1 MRISDLPIGVKIS
14 LIPIA
19 GILFFIFYLGH
30 GYRINEANSARIES
44 VLDTYFPIV
53 ERAIE
58 SRNLLDD
65 IVVQLSSA
73 ASAGDTDML
82 AAADALAGDM
92 RTGLQGMVRIA
103 EREPEL
109 ATQARAAVEL
119 FDAYYTT
126 ALGLSRGMIDGTLD
140 MSSASTRIGEM
151 RSTLEAAQS
160 ALERIESTSRSAFS
174 ENIQTTIADADSNF
188 VTGVF
193 IAVVAIF
200 VLAVTSWTVI
210 RLIVSNLGKVS
221 RSLEDFA
228 LGKGNLSS
236 RIDYVATDEIGVL
249 VRHFNAFVASLHK
262 TIEQVVSTVD
272 PLGEVSERLESSAQ
286 RFRASTQGQNGAADS
301 AAAAVEALVRS
312 VREITTNVSD
322 AAVLAGEA
330 DESARTGQSA
340 MNDTVAAIGRL
351 ADEVGEVSDK
361 IVALKEETDS
371 VSSIVEVIQSI
382 AEQTNL
388 LALNAAI
395 EAARAGEH
403 GRGFAVVADEVR
415 GLASQTRES
424 TSRIQ
429 SMIGRLQ
436 TSATSV
442 SESMQQSRQFAMNSA
457 ERVEA
462 TGSAFTDITARVKR
476 IATMNQDI
484 EQATLSQSEA
494 TDRIL
499 ASVTDVRER
508 AEASAEDS
516 GQMVQMSDSLTQV
529 SDRLRAVSKQFHL

>member
-1 MRISDLPIGVKIS
+1 MPIGVKIS

-19 GILFFIFYLGH
+19 GILFFLFYLGY
-30 GYRINEANSARIES
+30 GYRINEANSARIQS

-73 ASAGDTDML
+73 ASAGDRDML
-82 AAADALAGDM
+82 SASEQLATNM
-92 RTGLQGMVRIA
+92 RSTLQSMVRTA

-109 ATQARAAVEL
+109 ASKARDAVDL
-119 FDAYYTT
+119 FDVYYAT
-126 ALGLSRGMIDGTLD
+126 AAGLSRGMVDGTLD
-140 MSSASTRIGEM
+140 MGSASTRIGEM
-151 RSTLEAAQS
+151 RSSLEAARS
-160 ALERIESTSRSAFS
+160 ALERIESTSRSAFTHNV
-174 ENIQTTIADADSNF
+174 ETTIADADSNF

-193 IAVVAIF
+193 IALIAIV

-228 LGKGNLSS
+228 LGNGNLSS
-236 RIDYVATDEIGVL
+236 RIDYVAADEIGVL
-249 VRHFNAFVASLHK
+249 VRHFNAFVGSLHR
-262 TIEQVVSTVD
+262 TIDEVVSAVD
-272 PLGEVSERLESSAQ
+272 PLGDVSERLESSAQ
-286 RFRASTQGQNGAADS
+286 RFRAGTRGQKGAAD
-301 AAAAVEALVRS
+301 AAAQAVEALVHS
-312 VREITTNVSD
+312 VREISTNVSD

-330 DESARTGQSA
+330 DESARTGHSA
-340 MNDTVAAIGRL
+340 MNDTVSAISRL

-361 IVALKEETDS
+361 IDALKEETDG

-429 SMIGRLQ
+429 SMIARLQ
-436 TSATSV
+436 TSASSV
-442 SESMQQSRQFAMNSA
+442 SESMQQSRQFAMSSA
-457 ERVEA
+457 ERVDA
-462 TGSAFTDITARVKR
+462 TGSAFTEITERVKR
-476 IATMNQDI
+476 IATMNQEI
-484 EQATLSQSEA
+484 EQATLSQSDAA
-494 TDRIL
+494 TRIL

-508 AEASAEDS
+508 ADASSEDS
-516 GQMVQMSDSLTQV
+516 GHMVQMSESLTQV
-529 SDRLRAVSKQFHL
+529 SDRLRAVSRQFRL